1 MNNLCTLGVGMSSII
16 SLRFA
21 STPDRGAAEVTFDE
35 GINGACVALDHG
47 RFRARD
53 WTNQELADLA
63 RVQFLLSRAGVPLE
77 TERGITDEGDPWF
90 VFCDAQGEV
99 FVHICRLGMTYLLD
113 GPSLE
118 TPLRGPSFDALV
130 QSFIER
136 ATTKV
141 AAMNVVPLN
150 KANKVF
156 LHPSVMLTA
165 LIWSLFL
172 LNDQMT
178 NAAYAATGDEPA
190 GEEALDLD
198 TAFSL
203 LADALDE
210 HSDSIDPIAAGKAG
224 DKVAH
229 PHAGAGLDKV
239 TLLNQGTGL
248 SPAVMA
254 GLSAIAIACGL
265 WQPGQSFASTLP
277 ETVSAE
283 SSVLSVSDDAGSAT
297 TVAERHTQTRASED
311 SHARN
316 DLQTDGETQAFTNSI
331 SYRIELKS
339 DLPMVFTMLEK
350 TVVQASD
357 FTHPAEALGSARHLV
372 FDASDISTGPSYLLS
387 LRSGGTPARQ
397 DHVEAV
403 ARTSLP
409 ASNESSSTSSAASEV
424 ALATSYGKTL
434 SLEKLASQIKSD
446 GIIVLNVTE
455 DSVLTPTKVQGHVH
469 DLMVSASS
477 AVKSLLQF
485 EASSTAA
492 DKNETNKPASP
503 LAKEGESSQESA
515 KTPLTDKVALNLDAY
530 TPEVGHLIEFLLAKQ
545 KDIVV
550 VSLANE
556 LVILDNSALDESTDV
571 AYAHSWVAA
580 DGSVISAVG
589 HYADYVAFGL
599 L

>member
-1 MNNLCTLGVGMSSII
+1 MSSII

-21 STPDRGAAEVTFDE
+21 STPDRGAAEGTFGE

-63 RVQFLLSRAGVPLE
+63 RVQFLLSRAGVPRE
-77 TERGITDEGDPWF
+77 TDRGLTDEGDPWF

-118 TPLRGPSFDALV
+118 TPLKGPSFDALV

-198 TAFSL
+198 TAFTL

-239 TLLNQGTGL
+239 TVLNQGTGL

-297 TVAERHTQTRASED
+297 TVAERHTQTKASED

-409 ASNESSSTSSAASEV
+409 ASGESSSISSGGSEIS
-424 ALATSYGKTL
+424 LATAYGKSL
-434 SLEKLASQIKSD
+434 SMEKLTNYIKNE
-446 GIIVLNVTE
+446 GIITINAGNDISAITPK
-455 DSVLTPTKVQGHVH
+455 LTNQFH
-469 DLMVSASS
+469 DLMLSADDNISL
-477 AVKSLLQF
+477 VLKSILHF
-485 EASSTAA
+485 EPTPPS
-492 DKNETNKPASP
+492 
-503 LAKEGESSQESA
+503 LAR
-515 KTPLTDKVALNLDAY
+515 DDVALPAPQSLAGQPV
-530 TPEVGHLIEFLLAKQ
+530 TPQDKAPQLIDSIASKLAPYKGEVGNLIDLLLAKKQ
-545 KDIVV
+545 DVV
-550 VSLANE
+550 VLIVGKE
-556 LVILDNSALDESTDV
+556 IVILDKTALDESTDI
-571 AYAHSWVAA
+571 AYGQSWAA
-580 DGSVISAVG
+580 QDGTVISTVG
-589 HYADYVAFGL
+589 HYADYAALGL